1 MTQGS
6 PLSPA
11 LNGYGITPLNL
22 DAELDEIDLSPAPM
36 TIGGRTYLV
45 RRDLTGDEI
54 RNYWE
59 LVRVP
64 DDRAAFSI
72 LVGAEEGAI
81 LYAVLESMPKARFDL
96 AAKRIMQAAGLMAA
110 DDQPGESKAS

>member
-22 DAELDEIDLSPAPM
+22 DAELDEIDLSAVPISLA
-36 TIGGRTYLV
+36 GRTYLV
-45 RRDLTGDEI
+45 RRDLTGSEI
-54 RNYWE
+54 RLYWE
-59 LVRVP
+59 HVRAQR
-64 DDRAAFSI
+64 DTDAFAI
-72 LVGAEEGAI
+72 LVGPEDAVI
-81 LYAVLESMPKARFDL
+81 LNAVLDSMPQQRMTHVAR
-96 AAKRIMQAAGLMAA
+96 RIMQAAGLMAA

>member
-22 DAELDEIDLSPAPM
+22 DAELEEIDLSPVPVSLA
-36 TIGGRTYLV
+36 GRTYLV

-54 RNYWE
+54 RRYWE
-59 LVRVP
+59 LA
-64 DDRAAFSI
+64 RAAKDAEAFSI
-72 LVGAEEGAI
+72 LVGPEDGAI
-81 LYAVLESMPKARFDL
+81 LNAVLDSMPKTRFDL
-96 AAKRIMQAAGLMAA
+96 AAKRIMQTAGLMAA
-110 DDQPGESKAS
+110 DGNPGESKAS